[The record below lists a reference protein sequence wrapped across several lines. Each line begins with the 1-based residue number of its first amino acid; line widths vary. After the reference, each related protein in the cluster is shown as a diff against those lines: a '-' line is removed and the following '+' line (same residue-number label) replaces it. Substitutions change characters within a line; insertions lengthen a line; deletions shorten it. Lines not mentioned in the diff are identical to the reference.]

1 MKTAIRLICWPVLC
15 ALLLPACSG
24 KPSQNGPEVQD
35 VSPRLLNI
43 IHFVRQTD
51 FRVENSDKLMY
62 ETVCEQ
68 LRLINRY
75 HLPATFLLEYDALVN
90 PAYQKL
96 LKDSLNEWSEI
107 GAWWEITQPHA
118 EAAGVRWRGRHS
130 WDYTADVAFS
140 VGYTRE
146 ERKRLVDAYM
156 KKFKEV
162 FGTCPK
168 SVGSWYI
175 DAYSLAYMHD
185 KYAIDASCN
194 CRDQIGTDG
203 YTLWGGYWNQAYY
216 PSRENAY
223 MPAQH
228 EENQINVPVFRMLGS
243 DPIYQYDGALGENGQ
258 DVMTLEPYYE
268 KGGKSRK
275 WVDYFFD
282 ALVNQPCLAYSYAQ
296 AGQENSFLWYRMKEG
311 LEMQYPLIDSLRNTG
326 KVRVETLG
334 ESGRW
339 FKMLYDVTPPTAVTA
354 VKDWQDAGNRT
365 VWFDSRFYRA
375 NLLWEKNDFRIRDIH
390 LFDEKFRSSYQ
401 DSPEKGRQFFLYTLP
416 VVEGFLWSDADSQA
430 GLRLVALHEDGTKES
445 ILLGEPEIEEKDG
458 RMMVVTC
465 KDRKER
471 LFSITLQEEGLEIRG
486 RMKETP
492 FRWALELQAADDKE
506 FPFVGIKGRK
516 MCAVFRDYA
525 YSFVCE
531 KGIWDEFLEKN
542 DAVFRIYAE
551 DGCVRLNFS
560 GK

>member
-1 MKTAIRLICWPVLC
+1 
-15 ALLLPACSG
+15 
-24 KPSQNGPEVQD
+24 
-35 VSPRLLNI
+35 
-43 IHFVRQTD
+43 
-51 FRVENSDKLMY
+51 
-62 ETVCEQ
+62 
-68 LRLINRY
+68 
-75 HLPATFLLEYDALVN
+75 
-90 PAYQKL
+90 
-96 LKDSLNEWSEI
+96 
-107 GAWWEITQPHA
+107 
-118 EAAGVRWRGRHS
+118 
-130 WDYTADVAFS
+130 
-140 VGYTRE
+140 
-146 ERKRLVDAYM
+146 
-156 KKFKEV
+156 
-162 FGTCPK
+162 
-168 SVGSWYI
+168 
-175 DAYSLAYMHD
+175 
-185 KYAIDASCN
+185 
-194 CRDQIGTDG
+194 
-203 YTLWGGYWNQAYY
+203 
-216 PSRENAY
+216 
-223 MPAQH
+223 
-228 EENQINVPVFRMLGS
+228 
-243 DPIYQYDGALGENGQ
+243 
-258 DVMTLEPYYE
+258 
-268 KGGKSRK
+268 
-275 WVDYFFD
+275 
-282 ALVNQPCLAYSYAQ
+282 
-296 AGQENSFLWYRMKEG
+296 
-311 LEMQYPLIDSLRNTG
+311 
-326 KVRVETLG
+326 
-334 ESGRW
+334 
-339 FKMLYDVTPPTAVTA
+339 MLYDVTPPTAVTA

-531 KGIWDEFLEKN
+531 KGIWDEFPEKN